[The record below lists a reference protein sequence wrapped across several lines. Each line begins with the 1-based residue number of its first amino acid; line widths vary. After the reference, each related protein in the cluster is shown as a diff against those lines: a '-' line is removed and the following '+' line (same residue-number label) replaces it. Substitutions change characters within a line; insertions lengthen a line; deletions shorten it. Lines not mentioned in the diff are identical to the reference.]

1 LGGEQRGIQDGGS
14 SFSNRPRIFVFRRE
28 SEMLAEL
35 NVVFW
40 FVGAYSVVVL
50 ASLSTLVAAKSEKR
64 RLK

>member
-1 LGGEQRGIQDGGS
+1 MEDPRSQKRQGLLSFEGS
-14 SFSNRPRIFVFRRE
+14 